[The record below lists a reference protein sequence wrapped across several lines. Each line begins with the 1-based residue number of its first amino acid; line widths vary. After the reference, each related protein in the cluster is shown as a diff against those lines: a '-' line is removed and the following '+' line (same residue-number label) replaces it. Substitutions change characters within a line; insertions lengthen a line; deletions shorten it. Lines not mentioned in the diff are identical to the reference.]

1 MHETYD
7 KTLIERATAIAREQG
22 IQLVYGVYVG
32 VQGPTYET
40 PAEYKMY
47 HRLGGDAVGMSTVPE
62 VIVAHHCGIRTF
74 GVSIITDLG
83 LEDNP
88 VEVSHEEVQKAANR
102 AQPLI
107 TALMREMINRE
118 KDF

>member
-1 MHETYD
+1 M
-7 KTLIERATAIAREQG
+7 
-22 IQLVYGVYVG
+22 
-32 VQGPTYET
+32 
-40 PAEYKMY
+40 
-47 HRLGGDAVGMSTVPE
+47 
-62 VIVAHHCGIRTF
+62 
-74 GVSIITDLG
+74 SIITDLG